1 MFGFMRTRGCQRH
14 YCAVCKTI
22 GAEYG
27 HAPRMLLNHDT
38 VLVAEIMSALSPEPL
53 RHPSLVRRNCL
64 TLPRKDE
71 APLALRYAA
80 ATTMFLAGAKV
91 RDHVA
96 DTGRAGWRLLNRA
109 LDSRYRQASSQLA
122 AWGLPVAGIEHSLAS
137 QAEREAQPASLDQ
150 LSEPTAHATAQ
161 VCGNAAHLAGRP
173 DAAEGMSRFGA
184 AFGKLIY
191 VLDAWHDYKRD
202 TGSGQFNALHALY
215 GSREN
220 AKADLDA
227 AALQVDSA
235 IADLPL
241 EPRPRE
247 ALRARFQANLTFA
260 LDPVSKAA
268 KRKASECL
276 PDCFPDA
283 CDACCCDA
291 CCDSCD
297 CDCCGSCCDC
307 GSCDCGGCDC

>member
-64 TLPRKDE
+64 TLPRQNE

-80 ATTMFLAGAKV
+80 ATTMFLAGAKI
-91 RDHVA
+91 RDHVT
-96 DTGRAGWRLLNRA
+96 DSGRAGWRLLTRA
-109 LDSRYRQASSQLA
+109 LGSRYRKASSHLA
-122 AWGLPVAGIEHSLAS
+122 DWGLPVAGIEQALAS
-137 QAEREAQPASLDQ
+137 QPEHEAHPQSLDQ
-150 LSEPTAHATAQ
+150 LAGPTALATAQ

-173 DAAEGMSRFGA
+173 DAVDGMSRFGA

-202 TGSGQFNALHALY
+202 TRDGQFNALHALY
-215 GSREN
+215 GSRDN

-227 AALQVDSA
+227 AAAQVDRA

-241 EPRPRE
+241 DTRPRE

-260 LDPVSKAA
+260 LEPAAKVA
-268 KRKASECL
+268 KRKASDCL
-276 PDCFPDA
+276 PDCFPDS
-283 CDACCCDA
+283 CDACCCD
-291 CCDSCD
+291 SCD
-297 CDCCGSCCDC
+297 CCDCC